1 MLLYISAFNSFLLL
15 SYSMNI
21 LKLVCHSPT
30 GGNLG
35 CLEANVNKVV
45 MSCLFR
51 YIISFFSGKCLGV

>member
-21 LKLVCHSPT
+21 LKLVCHSPI

-35 CLEANVNKVV
+35 CLEANVNKV

-51 YIISFFSGKCLGV
+51 YIISFFSCKCLGV